1 MAGGL
6 FRRAR
11 STDGQDARTIRMRGL
26 AINCL
31 NCDFSQPI
39 VFEYE
44 FDRGLIDGFVAA
56 NSKTSVQG
64 ANARRP
70 ADNMVR
76 RRANLQAIGPNNA
89 PQKHGCFPDVSR
101 IAGAVQGNAAI
112 LFCPALIEFRTMSG
126 SGKRADEGATK

>member
-1 MAGGL
+1 MQL
-6 FRRAR
+6 TAR
-11 STDGQDARTIRMRGL
+11 FNRSFTL
-26 AINCL
+26 ADRSEKGDLLGTNAKPINGI
-31 NCDFSQPI
+31 F
-39 VFEYE
+39 Y
-44 FDRGLIDGFVAA
+44 VAA
-56 NSKTSVQG
+56 LDHT
-64 ANARRP
+64 